1 MSVSTSLTRD
11 ESWVRFNERVLQEA
25 LNKEVP
31 LLERLKFL
39 GIYSSN
45 FDEFFRV
52 RIARLR
58 QYKLLKKADRV
69 EYVEK
74 PNQQLKQ
81 ILNEV
86 KRLQDEF
93 EGVFF
98 NDIVP
103 SLREKGIDFVFLN
116 QITKPQAQYAKTF
129 FEKNVTQYLE
139 FFPIRRT
146 EEFPFLE
153 NHKIYYA
160 LHFADGTMALASL
173 KENDI
178 PRFVELPSENEQ
190 KAVIFNDDII
200 RAGLQAKFNKNQ
212 LLGCHVI
219 KVSRD
224 ADFEI
229 EDEFDGDLIE
239 KLKIELEKRDE
250 GQPTRLVYDKSISK
264 TVLKTI
270 RKGLGLKKTDLI
282 PGGRYH
288 NFSDFFGFPNLTND
302 NSLTYDE
309 MPPLKHPY
317 LENVDSI
324 IDTIYNDDVLLSF
337 PYQKFDYISKMINEA
352 ATRADITHIKMTLY
366 RVSKKSS
373 VANSL
378 LLALQN
384 GKKVTVFIEAK
395 ARFDEDNNL
404 QWGARL
410 EKAGAHVIY
419 SYPGIKVHTKIMMIE
434 SSIEG
439 KDLAY
444 VGTGNFNEK
453 TAKIYCDHSLITANQ
468 EIVSDIDMVFQL
480 LEGKILVPKPKKL
493 LVSPYN
499 TRSKFIQLID
509 NEIKNHLKGKDS
521 GIILKMNSL
530 EDSEL
535 IEKLYEASTAG
546 VKIQL
551 IIRGFCCLT
560 PGVTGLSE
568 NIEVISIIDRFL
580 EHARVFY
587 FKNDGNDLFYMG
599 SADMMVRNLDHRVE
613 VISPIEHPNLQA
625 ILKEILDIQLRDNTK
640 ARIIDAGQNNDFVQ
654 QLPNEENIRAQYA
667 TYAYFQLIEKEHI
680 HN

>member
-1 MSVSTSLTRD
+1 MSVSTGLTRD

-25 LNKEVP
+25 LNKDVP

-58 QYKLLKKADRV
+58 QYKLLKKADRI
-69 EYVEK
+69 EYIEK
-74 PNQQLKQ
+74 PNQQLRQ
-81 ILNEV
+81 ILKEV

-103 SLREKGIDFVFLN
+103 ALREKNINFVFLDK
-116 QITKPQAQYAKTF
+116 ITKEQTLYTQTF
-129 FEKNVTQYLE
+129 FEKNITQHLE
-139 FFPIRRT
+139 FFPITRI

-153 NHKIYYA
+153 NHKIYYT
-160 LHFADGTMALASL
+160 LHFADGTIALASL
-173 KENDI
+173 SDHNL
-178 PRFVELPSENEQ
+178 PRFIELPSNNHQ
-190 KAVIFNDDII
+190 KAVIFIDDII
-200 RAGLQAKFNKNQ
+200 RSGLQAKFSKNQ
-212 LLGCHVI
+212 LLSCQVI

-229 EDEFDGDLIE
+229 EDEFEGDLIE
-239 KLKIELEKRDE
+239 KLKKELEKRDE
-250 GQPTRLVYDKSISK
+250 GQPTRLIYDKSISK
-264 TVLKTI
+264 RVLKTI

-302 NSLTYDE
+302 DTLTYDE

-324 IDTIYNDDVLLSF
+324 IDSIYKNDVLLSF
-337 PYQKFDYISKMINEA
+337 PYQKFEYISTMIQEA
-352 ATRADITHIKMTLY
+352 ATRSDIVHIKLTLY
-366 RVSKKSS
+366 RISKNSS

-378 LLALQN
+378 LLALKN

-404 QWGARL
+404 QWGNKL
-410 EKAGAHVIY
+410 EKAGARVIY
-419 SYPGIKVHTKIMMIE
+419 SYPGIKVHTKILMLE
-434 SSIEG
+434 SSHEE

-468 EIVSDIDMVFQL
+468 DIVSDIDMVFQL

-493 LVSPYN
+493 LISPYN
-499 TRSKFIQLID
+499 TRNKFIQLID
-509 NEIKNHLKGKDS
+509 NEIKNQLKGKPS

-568 NIEVISIIDRFL
+568 NIEIISIIDRFL

-587 FKNDGNDLFYMG
+587 FKNDEKDLFYMG
-599 SADMMVRNLDHRVE
+599 SADWMVRNLDHRVE
-613 VISPIEHPNLQA
+613 VITPVEHPNLKE
-625 ILKEILDIQLRDNTK
+625 ILKEILEIQLRDNVK
-640 ARIIDAGQNNDFVQ
+640 ARIIDAGQNNDFVE
-654 QLPNEENIRAQYA
+654 QLLNKESIRAQYN
-667 TYAYFQLIEKEHI
+667 TYNYFKSIEKEHI
-680 HN
+680 QN